1 MLGLVEAGSVR
12 ANGSGRTR
20 CGLGVFA
27 ALAVCS
33 ALQGCALLDQGV
45 CYEIIQGEAVGAPFL
60 GAVPAPTPRPAPTP
74 PPATMANTTVNIP
87 IVLASAVENR
97 PTPKPDPEPAVVPEQ
112 KWETL
117 PLSLLQKEASPDYR
131 LAPEDVLGVW
141 IGGVLGELNEP
152 PPLRIA
158 QAGLKPSG
166 MGFPVPVRS
175 DGTLSLPLVAPIQVG
190 RMTVEQAEEAIRHAY
205 TVDKQILKRGRE
217 RIVVTLMRQRE
228 YAVVVIRQDIIGDGS
243 AGAEATKRTG
253 RSAVQTIHLPAS
265 ENDVLHSLALTGG
278 YPRPEVATE
287 IVIERAPA
295 PVESPG
301 GPTPRSPEGEGVL
314 VAGQRVC
321 ITLNY
326 PSSHRP
332 LVQPQDV
339 ILHKGDVV
347 VVRPIRLNRPVEAP
361 AMAGK

>member
-1 MLGLVEAGSVR
+1 MLGLVDAGSVR

-27 ALAVCS
+27 ALAGCL
-33 ALQGCALLDQGV
+33 ALQGCALMDQGV
-45 CYEIIQGEAVGAPFL
+45 CCVLLQGEAAGAPFL
-60 GAVPAPTPRPAPTP
+60 GAVPAPTP

-87 IVLASAVENR
+87 IVLASAVEDR
-97 PTPKPDPEPAVVPEQ
+97 PAPQPAPEPAVVPEQ

-141 IGGVLGELNEP
+141 IGGVLGELNDP

-166 MGFPVPVRS
+166 IGFPVPVRS

-228 YAVVVIRQDIIGDGS
+228 CPVVVIRQDIVGDG
-243 AGAEATKRTG
+243 ATNAEAAKRTG
-253 RSAVQTIHLPAS
+253 RGAVQTIHLPAS
-265 ENDVLHSLALTGG
+265 ENDVLHALALTGG

-295 PVESPG
+295 PQAGSPG
-301 GPTPRSPEGEGVL
+301 TEAEGVL
-314 VAGQRVC
+314 AAGRRVC

-332 LVQPQDV
+332 LVQPQDI